1 MSLAKVLF
9 VCDKN
14 ECTSFG
20 RLTLNLVKA
29 VSGKFDAHVLWL
41 KTPKFFGEA
50 DKNAA
55 TSQDSNYV
63 SHEVWAK
70 SLYTGYLSFRAPLK
84 KLIKKIQPEIVF
96 FIRPELGF
104 LVPVVKGRAKTVM
117 FVHDTFAETLYPNST
132 KFKLLN
138 LFYIRPTVKADFF
151 VYNSNWTREQAAD
164 HFGVEMS
171 SKPGTVIG
179 CPIDSALFNKP
190 ETKPTLQEKKAFL
203 RKYGIKNFDGM
214 CLNVSLDEPRKNIET
229 FFEMASLR
237 PHVAFVRVGKFSER
251 LREIVNVKK
260 LYNVYHFSEFNAHEL
275 RDFYRHADLM
285 VYPSLLE
292 GFGLPPIEA
301 IACGTPALCAAT
313 SAVKE
318 NLEGVCPLIDPPTDA
333 EAYAKVID
341 RVLAGENVLDNEK
354 AAALLDHCS
363 MKSFSQRVLTF
374 FSTL

>member
-50 DKNAA
+50 DKKAA

-70 SLYTGYLSFRAPLK
+70 SLYTGFASFRAPLK
-84 KLIKKIQPEIVF
+84 KLVKKIQPEIVF

-117 FVHDTFAETLYPNST
+117 FVHDTFAETLYPNSM

-138 LFYIRPTVKADFF
+138 LFYIRPTVKADYF
-151 VYNSNWTREQAAD
+151 VYNSNWTREQAAS
-164 HFGVEMS
+164 HFGPEMS

-190 ETKPTLQEKKAFL
+190 ESKPTLQEKKAFL

-260 LYNVYHFSEFNAHEL
+260 LYNVYHFSEFKAHEL